1 MDYDHNI
8 IITPKGEYR
17 YDPDFDHYVR
27 VPEDRE
33 QTHLAQFGWLYICVC
48 ILAIAVY
55 FR

>member
-1 MDYDHNI
+1 MEQDI
-8 IITPKGEYR
+8 IHTPKGRFR
-17 YDPDFDHYVR
+17 YDADFDHYVR
-27 VPEDRE
+27 VPEAKE